1 MVESV
6 NRQSSAE
13 IMNVFTQAE
22 NAGKSVRVNDQGR
35 VVIAN
40 FGNKIAEA
48 FRSIGKDADWKQ
60 QRRVDTANLVVEKF
74 SEALEREAI
83 QSVKTNR
90 EWKIADATLQNLF
103 KNHSEIKNN
112 VDAGVV
118 TPASRLKE
126 LLAEAAVTANESITH
141 REQQLAK
148 KTIALIKDGSF
159 SELTDALQTKTKEE
173 LSGLIKKLHERVEAV
188 KNLFLSE
195 QQKYADEANPTD
207 EQAAQLRDLGNILG
221 QLEERVSTALA
232 GYRESHAD
240 LWVGDTVTVPERA
253 YDRENF
259 SIRGEVRRAIESNVN
274 DINDLQ
280 GFAANSP
287 ALNKLAALLDRF
299 LTSAS
304 DLGEIVDTDGQDK
317 LLVLAI
323 KTQNQLEDV
332 AAIISEE
339 NELSPADAALLD
351 KAESLLNRLIDT
363 ADNEGAAQQ
372 VRFPAAADLDIGE
385 AADAEET
392 RVKLEP
398 TGFKSRQSDA
408 EANEGMRQR
417 RDTESGTTE
426 YIPMNSTSAMS
437 LADRRVHNTSKW
449 NDAMAAEPKAD
460 RKEFKPSDEVFVR
473 GDTSEIDGVQDDL
486 TPPEVLLNKDD
497 PQPAKSNLR
506 KS

>member
-1 MVESV
+1 
-6 NRQSSAE
+6 
-13 IMNVFTQAE
+13 
-22 NAGKSVRVNDQGR
+22 
-35 VVIAN
+35 
-40 FGNKIAEA
+40 
-48 FRSIGKDADWKQ
+48 
-60 QRRVDTANLVVEKF
+60 
-74 SEALEREAI
+74 
-83 QSVKTNR
+83 
-90 EWKIADATLQNLF
+90 
-103 KNHSEIKNN
+103 
-112 VDAGVV
+112 
-118 TPASRLKE
+118 
-126 LLAEAAVTANESITH
+126 
-141 REQQLAK
+141 
-148 KTIALIKDGSF
+148 
-159 SELTDALQTKTKEE
+159 
-173 LSGLIKKLHERVEAV
+173 
-188 KNLFLSE
+188 
-195 QQKYADEANPTD
+195 
-207 EQAAQLRDLGNILG
+207 
-221 QLEERVSTALA
+221 VSTALA

-449 NDAMAAEPKAD
+449 NDAIAAEPKAD